1 MPDVHGSPGSLYP
14 SADSTQDATP
24 EINLP
29 KINVFSKLPK
39 PNNTPAAGIL
49 VSDDKPGLV
58 GRTVQPVQ
66 YVYPI
71 DKDNYGCGVMGERL
85 SQYMSVRVKKEEEY
99 QKVTELNNELLR
111 MLSVDPKLTVDTGE

>member
-1 MPDVHGSPGSLYP
+1 MIVKNKEISPTLPRSEPSKRHSSLASMPDVHGSPGSLYP

-71 DKDNYGCGVMGERL
+71 DKDMNYCGCCQL
-85 SQYMSVRVKKEEEY
+85 IQS
-99 QKVTELNNELLR
+99 
-111 MLSVDPKLTVDTGE
+111 